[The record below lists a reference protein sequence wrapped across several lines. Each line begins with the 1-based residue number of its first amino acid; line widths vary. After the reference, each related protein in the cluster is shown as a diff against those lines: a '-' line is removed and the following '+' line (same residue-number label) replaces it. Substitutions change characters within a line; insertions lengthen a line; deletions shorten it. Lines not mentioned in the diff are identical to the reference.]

1 MADDRN
7 LIAMEQGMEL
17 FNRYANSL
25 NVVIISKIQG
35 FLGKEVLRQSLD
47 LVQSR
52 HPRLNSHIVGSLD
65 SLRFKTEGTEQ
76 IPLKVIFNPDPEYWQ
91 TAVTDELSTKIESE
105 KVLLRATLIKADE
118 SSTTN
123 YFITTIHHAIIDAIC
138 GIYLHYDILK
148 FCQKIVS
155 YKQTPQVNKLRAYP
169 SLEEIIANYT
179 VENEELPKQNEQVD
193 TLPFEKFAPHQERSC
208 GLIHKQLNPDL
219 TRQLIKR
226 CKQEKVTVHGAMC
239 SAMMLALA
247 KQLKKEDKDFY
258 FSCRSS
264 VDMRRRVNPPVSEEN
279 IAMLVS
285 ALTSFHSVNDET
297 SFWDLAKQVTE
308 QIRAK
313 LKTSEVCNVILS
325 YRQGTE
331 YALNN
336 PQRVSFSVFAT
347 NIGKVKISPE
357 YGLFRLED
365 ICYALSTTVMGSVF
379 GVAASTFEERMTLNF
394 IYSEP
399 LLGQRTI
406 EKLIKDSI
414 ECLVISSKESDR

>member
-1 MADDRN
+1 MSDDRN

-35 FLGKEVLRQSLD
+35 LIGNEVLRQSLD
-47 LVQSR
+47 LVQLR

-65 SLRFKTEGTEQ
+65 SLRFKTEGTEK
-76 IPLKVIFNPDPEYWQ
+76 IPLKVIFNPEPEYWQ

-105 KVLLRATLIKADE
+105 KVLLRATLIKASEE
-118 SSTTN
+118 STSN

-138 GIYLHYDILK
+138 GINLHSDILK
-148 FCQKIVS
+148 FCQQIVLE
-155 YKQTPQVNKLRAYP
+155 KQIPKVNKLAAYP
-169 SLEEIIANYT
+169 SLEELIANYT
-179 VENEELPKQNEQVD
+179 VENEELPKPNKPID

-219 TRQLIKR
+219 TQQLIER
-226 CKQEKVTVHGAMC
+226 CKQEKVTVHGAIC

-247 KQLKKEDKDFY
+247 KQLGKKGKDFY

-285 ALTSFHSVNDET
+285 ALTSFHPVNNET

-308 QIRAK
+308 QIKAK
-313 LKTSEVCNVILS
+313 LKTREVCNVILS

-331 YALNN
+331 YAVNN
-336 PQRVSFSVFAT
+336 PERVSFSVFAT
-347 NIGKVKISPE
+347 NIGKVSISSD
-357 YGLFRLED
+357 YGLFQLEE

-379 GVAASTFEERMTLNF
+379 GVAVSTFQDKITFNF
-394 IYSEP
+394 LYAQP
-399 LLGQRTI
+399 LISQSTI
-406 EKLIKDSI
+406 EKLVKNSI
-414 ECLVISSKESDR
+414 ECLVRAC